1 MKLEFLD
8 STDDAYGT
16 CLFVTRDEISR
27 TGEKTNH
34 EAYPPGFW
42 YYIKRKHNVTALK
55 TPYKHTIKIL

>member
-27 TGEKTNH
+27 TGEKQTMKH
-34 EAYPPGFW
+34 TLRVFGT
-42 YYIKRKHNVTALK
+42 IKRKHNVTALK